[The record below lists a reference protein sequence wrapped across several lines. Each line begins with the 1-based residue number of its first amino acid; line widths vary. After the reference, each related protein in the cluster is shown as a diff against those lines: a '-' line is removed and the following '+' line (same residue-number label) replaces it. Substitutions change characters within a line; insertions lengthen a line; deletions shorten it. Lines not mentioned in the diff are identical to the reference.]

1 MRNKFAY
8 KLCKAGIKFKT
19 VSQENK
25 LRTYKELLT
34 KVNLIWLQTISSS
47 IAGWKQMLI
56 YTNLKMSTFGFSSKI
71 FGIVTILVLNT
82 NKRSQ
87 GQPAD
92 YYKSL
97 FNKQGVVL

>member
-1 MRNKFAY
+1 
-8 KLCKAGIKFKT
+8 
-19 VSQENK
+19 
-25 LRTYKELLT
+25 
-34 KVNLIWLQTISSS
+34 
-47 IAGWKQMLI
+47 MLI